1 MSCYTCVAMLMM
13 LRSTMR
19 KSFLFNS
26 NSCRFKKLALKY
38 HPLKNPTH
46 MRMYLPKF
54 QLICEAYEVLSNSQ
68 LKAIYETYGEEVL
81 RQGILGPDG
90 GMLVYLSNVISV
102 VKRGGYVY

>member
-1 MSCYTCVAMLMM
+1 
-13 LRSTMR
+13 
-19 KSFLFNS
+19 
-26 NSCRFKKLALKY
+26 
-38 HPLKNPTH
+38 

-90 GMLVYLSNVISV
+90 GTSV
-102 VKRGGYVY
+102 AFFLTYFCSQAQRVCVLRELLRDL